1 MSTTQPELHPHVV
14 GFLKFAALCVEID
27 AANNLPLSGP
37 IAVLAQRYLN
47 GSLHDI
53 SVYTLKKL
61 AETVN
66 KGASGEVMVA
76 NMEGKG
82 CFSAAFTVSIMSV
95 RISFSPGTDFSP
107 GTTDISIPVSK
118 ALEGFIRYTK

>member
-1 MSTTQPELHPHVV
+1 MSTTQPERHPHVV

-27 AANNLPLSGP
+27 AANDPSLSGP

-47 GSLHDI
+47 GSFDNVT
-53 SVYTLKKL
+53 VYTLKAL

-66 KGASGEVMVA
+66 KGANKTVMVA
-76 NMEGKG
+76 NIEGSG
-82 CFSAAFTVSIMSV
+82 CYSAAFTVGIMSV
-95 RISFSPGTDFSP
+95 RIYFSAGTDSFA

-118 ALEGFIRYTK
+118 TMEGFIRFTK